1 MKKEQPAG
9 QKIIRY
15 HFEFRQTIATI
26 LALEPAHIW
35 AATDGIIRARQE
47 LEDYIAGDRF
57 FATTFDPYP
66 VTRAPLLVKRMSEAG
81 IEAGVGPMA
90 AVAGAIAWAGLESMR
105 DAGAGFGVVDNGG
118 DIALLSDRE
127 LKIGLFAGDS
137 PFSGRYA
144 FRVPPQEKILG
155 ICTSSATVG
164 PSVSFGMADAV
175 TVFSEDVARADA
187 WATSICNQ
195 VTPDDRE
202 VFFRLDPTKV
212 RGVMVVAGDWTTKW
226 GVVPELI
233 PARVEKGLI
242 TAGLGPYFS

>member
-1 MKKEQPAG
+1 MDKG
-9 QKIIRY
+9 QEKGREIIRH

-26 LALEPAHIW
+26 LALDHAHIR
-35 AATDGIIRARQE
+35 AAREGMIRARHE

-66 VTRAPLLVKRMSEAG
+66 VTGAPLIVERMSSAG

-90 AVAGAIAWAGLESMR
+90 AVAGAIAWAGAEAMK
-105 DAGAGFGVVDNGG
+105 DAGAIFGVVDNGG
-118 DIALLSDRE
+118 DIALMSDRE

-144 FRVPPQEKILG
+144 FRVPPRREILG

-164 PSVSFGMADAV
+164 PSVSLGMADAV
-175 TVFSEDVARADA
+175 TVFSEDVALADA

-195 VTPDDRE
+195 VTPADQE
-202 VFFRLDPTKV
+202 VFSRIDPARV
-212 RGVMVVAGDWTTKW
+212 AGVMVVAGSWTARW
-226 GVVPELI
+226 GTVPELI
-233 PARVEKGLI
+233 PARVETGLI